1 MVFVPEKVVF
11 ASEPPNHVREIT
23 PMAERG
29 VGKRPGAPA
38 PAPATAKRGRGGGGR
53 GGGRKIPVAAQW
65 RTLWRSGVLRALAA
79 ATKVLCGKRPGCMS
93 QGAGCEGSCSTPSI
107 ESLDARGSRGESNQ
121 S

>member
-53 GGGRKIPVAAQW
+53 GGGRKIPVEDIVEEWRAQSTRGRYESAMWKAAG
-65 RTLWRSGVLRALAA
+65 LHEPGSGL
-79 ATKVLCGKRPGCMS
+79 
-93 QGAGCEGSCSTPSI
+93 
-107 ESLDARGSRGESNQ
+107 
-121 S
+121 